1 MQKYVLSLFI
11 CIWLVLANSN
21 IVGAEFY
28 LPDIP
33 RDDDL
38 INLGYLDVT
47 LYGADPTG
55 RIDST
60 SAIQNAIDD
69 GYKYRLVTFF
79 PNQPNG
85 DRGVYLVSGTLKARN
100 RRSGIFSVNEQKTHV
115 LMGSK
120 KGEDRPILKLKANID
135 EFSDPNNP
143 QPVVHFWASPF
154 DDPNDIDPLH
164 SQDDVSFDQIFRGID
179 IDLNGNPGAIG
190 IMNPGAQGSAI
201 EDTRIIATGAYAG
214 IRKFGLLGALIHN
227 VEVEGG
233 LYGIYVN
240 PASNARSPHGGHGIV
255 IGSTFK
261 NQENAL
267 IYINRVYSPIVFV
280 GVNIVNAKRL
290 IDQGQTGSD
299 IGISFIDS
307 VIEVQNGDLFSDYIN
322 VFLRNVYISGAESV
336 AHGWRINEPEKWTWI
351 LEYLFTSG
359 RRENLVNGENNT
371 KEYGSKV
378 DNVAFTKD
386 QLVSKLVN
394 IHKLNTIPTFEN
406 EDAVNIKDMGP
417 RSAKG
422 DGITDDTRSIQ
433 YAIDTYQ
440 KIFIPKGTYIVKDTI
455 KLRSNTQ
462 LFGVDKTFTE
472 IVPHP
477 DWNPKGEEP
486 IIQTP
491 DDKNGS
497 TFLADLKIMT
507 DINHEKP
514 GDDGFTPILWRVGRN
529 SKMRHVISSSYYG
542 DYGTSTNYNFSRFK
556 FIANGGGRH
565 FGIFGRTALYET
577 GRGTE
582 LTRGIKIE
590 GTTEPLYIYAYNNAV
605 EPLNIVG
612 EIVDSKNVN
621 FYRSSHEGARTVYRI
636 TNSENIAFY
645 GGHKNTDIG
654 DNRGGF
660 EIINSRDILIADYA
674 FNRRETQKQHALVES
689 YRGETNSIS
698 NNNNIAL
705 YKRGEPGFSYVIELE
720 SQKASL
726 KGDNN
731 ISAFEREPSWTQ
743 RTIENLIRIANYLFV
758 RLTRRL
764 E

>member
-1 MQKYVLSLFI
+1 MHKYVFTLFV
-11 CIWLVLANSN
+11 CIWLILASSKD
-21 IVGAEFY
+21 IGAKSY
-28 LPDIP
+28 PSGIP
-33 RDDDL
+33 HDDDL

-55 RIDST
+55 RVDST

-85 DRGVYLVSGTLKARN
+85 ERGVYLVSDTLKARN
-100 RRSGIFSVNEQKTHV
+100 RRSGIFSIDKQKTHV
-115 LMGSK
+115 LIGST
-120 KGEDRPILKLKANID
+120 KGEGRPILKLNTNID
-135 EFSDPNNP
+135 KFSDPYNP

-164 SQDDVSFDQIFRGID
+164 SQDDVSFDQIYRGID

-201 EDTRIIATGAYAG
+201 EDTRIIATGAFAG

-240 PASNARSPHGGHGIV
+240 PPSNARSPHGGHGIV

-261 NQENAL
+261 NQEHAL
-267 IYINRVYSPIVFV
+267 IYINRTYSPIVFV
-280 GVNIVNAKRL
+280 GVNIVNAKAP
-290 IDQGQTGSD
+290 IYHGQLGPD
-299 IGISFIDS
+299 VGISFIDS

-336 AHGWRINEPEKWTWI
+336 AHGWKIDNPEDWTWI
-351 LEYLFTSG
+351 IEYLYTSG

-378 DNVAFTKD
+378 ENVTFTKN
-386 QLVSKLVN
+386 QLITNLVN
-394 IHKLNTIPTFEN
+394 KHRLYTLTTFE
-406 EDAVNIKDMGP
+406 DDDVINIKAMGP
-417 RSAKG
+417 LSAKG
-422 DGITDDTRSIQ
+422 DGINDDTESLH
-433 YAIDTYQ
+433 YAVDNYQ
-440 KIFIPKGTYIVKDTI
+440 KIFIPKGTYLVKDTI
-455 KLRSNTQ
+455 KLRSDTQ

-472 IVPHP
+472 IAPHP
-477 DWNPKGEEP
+477 NWELQGEVP

-491 DDKNGS
+491 NDKNGS
-497 TFLADLKIMT
+497 TFLADLKIVT
-507 DINHEKP
+507 DINYESR
-514 GDDGFTPILWRVGRN
+514 GDNGFTPVVWRVGRN

-542 DYGTSTNYNFSRFK
+542 DYGTFTNYNFNRFK
-556 FIANGGGRH
+556 FIDSGGGRH

-582 LTRGIKIE
+582 QTRGIKIE
-590 GTTEPLYIYAYNNAV
+590 GTTEPLYVYAYNNAV
-605 EPLNIVG
+605 EPLNIVV
-612 EIVDSKNVN
+612 EIIDSKNVT

-636 TNSENIAFY
+636 TNSENVAFY
-645 GGHKNTDIG
+645 GGHKNTSIG

-674 FNRRETQKQHALVES
+674 FNRRETHNQYALIES
-689 YRGETNSIS
+689 NRGKTKLIS

-705 YKRGEPGFSYVIELE
+705 YKSGEPGFTHIIKFETQTVSPL
-720 SQKASL
+720 
-726 KGDNN
+726 GDNDL
-731 ISAFEREPSWTQ
+731 SSFEKKPSWTQ
-743 RTIENLIRIANYLFV
+743 RTIENLIRLSKYLFV
-758 RLTRRL
+758 RLTRFL